1 MKKWYIIDS
10 KTTGVYS
17 PNDEIIILT
26 NSSESSLC
34 DYSHAYISVTGS
46 INVTGGNANTK
57 VAFKNC
63 APFEEYKTEINKTF
77 VDKTEHINIAMP
89 KYNLI
94 KCSNNY
100 KLVYKLCN
108 NYCKWNCCNFYNN

>member
-1 MKKWYIIDS
+1 MKKWDIVDS

-17 PNDEIIILT
+17 SNDKIMFLT

-34 DYSHAYISVTGS
+34 DYFHAYILLTGS

-57 VAFKNC
+57 VAFKIC
-63 APFEEYKTEINKTF
+63 VSFEEYITEINKFF

-89 KYNLI
+89 MYKLI
-94 KCSNNY
+94 KYSDNY

-108 NYCKWNCCNFYNN
+108 NYCKWNYCNF